1 MLVSVT
7 EGTMTKPGDLVQG
20 TLDLLILR
28 VVALEPVHGWAI
40 ARRIR
45 QISGGVW
52 QVGQSALH
60 PALHKL
66 EQQGCITAGW
76 KISEN
81 NRRAKYD
88 SLTRAGRKAL
98 TDEAANW
105 ERLSTAI
112 SALVRAVEGR
122 PKVSRWLTQ
131 ICLAVRS
138 VFHRRQT
145 DQDLD
150 EEFQYHLDPQIDEE
164 LKRGVAPEPCRIA
177 CDGHDHPKQGG
188 MPRYASPYL
197 YRYR

>member
-1 MLVSVT
+1 MLVPVT

-197 YRYR
+197 YLYR

>member
-81 NRRAKYD
+81 NRRAMYD

-197 YRYR
+197 YLYR

>member
-66 EQQGCITAGW
+66 EQQGCITAGG

-81 NRRAKYD
+81 KRRAKYD

-197 YRYR
+197 YLYR

>member
-1 MLVSVT
+1 
-7 EGTMTKPGDLVQG
+7 MTKPGDLVQG

-81 NRRAKYD
+81 TRRAKYD

-122 PKVSRWLTQ
+122 PKVSRLLTQ

-197 YRYR
+197 YLYR

>member
-76 KISEN
+76 KITEN
-81 NRRAKYD
+81 NRSAKYD

-197 YRYR
+197 YLYR